1 MSNRSKNII
10 VIGMALFSL
19 FFGAGNLIFPPFLG
33 LESGTKWFWTA
44 IGFFIT
50 GIGLPI
56 LGIVAAAKS
65 GGSIDKLGRKVS
77 PRFSKFLGIIIVL
90 TMGPIFATPRTG
102 ATAFELGILP
112 NFSNAN
118 PIIFAIIY
126 FGITVAFAINPSDVI
141 DKIGKILTPGLL
153 LILII
158 MIISGIVSPIGGIA
172 KIDVELPFSR
182 GFTQGYQTMDA
193 LGATLFGGMVIASL
207 IRSGYKKEEEQISMT
222 CKSGIVAALGLMIV
236 YGGLTYLGA
245 TASKALAGDVSRT
258 QLVMAIAQNSLG
270 EFGSIGLGV
279 AASLACLTTAIGY
292 TVTAGEY
299 FSQLS
304 NGKLSYK
311 FIVIVAA
318 MISAVMSIIGVEKI
332 IALAEP
338 LLAFI
343 YPVVIV
349 LVILTVF
356 SGDNIKNGNVY
367 KGAVYATLAVSA
379 IEALGVVGVDTYL
392 NKLVSMLPL
401 FDYGFGW
408 IVPAILGGIIGGFIK
423 TNGST
428 RTSIVSNEQ

>member
-279 AASLACLTTAIGY
+279 
-292 TVTAGEY
+292 
-299 FSQLS
+299 
-304 NGKLSYK
+304 
-311 FIVIVAA
+311 
-318 MISAVMSIIGVEKI
+318 EKI

-408 IVPAILGGIIGGFIK
+408 VVPAILGGIIGGFIK

-428 RTSIVSNEQ
+428 ITSIVSNEQ